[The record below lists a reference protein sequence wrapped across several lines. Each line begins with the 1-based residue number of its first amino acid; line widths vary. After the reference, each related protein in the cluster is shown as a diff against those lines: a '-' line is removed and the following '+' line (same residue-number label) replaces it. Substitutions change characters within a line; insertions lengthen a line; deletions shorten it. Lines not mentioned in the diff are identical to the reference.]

1 MVEFAA
7 TGTKIYFNGKIVPE
21 REATVHVLSGAVK
34 YGATVFEGICAY
46 LGQQNRLNIFRLP
59 EHLQRL
65 QDSMQIMRFEHDW
78 SDQYLAKIVS
88 DVLQANDLHE
98 DAHIRLSA
106 YILNEGFLDAT
117 QPVALGCLAVRRHD
131 TSLADKAARAQVSS
145 WHRIEDASM
154 PPRIKCAANYQNGR
168 LATIQA
174 RTDGYNE
181 AILLTRSG
189 KVAESAGACLMAI
202 RDGIVITPTVTDSI
216 LESVTRATLIELF
229 ERELGME
236 VKQRE
241 IDRTELYLCQEVFL
255 CGSGYEVMPI
265 VDIDG
270 YRIGDGTV
278 GKNTQ
283 AIFDAYDTVTRGGNE
298 RYDHWL
304 TSV

>member
-7 TGTKIYFNGKIVPE
+7 AGTKIYFNGEIVPE

-34 YGATVFEGICAY
+34 YGATVYEGICAY
-46 LGQQNRLNIFRLP
+46 LGEQNQLNIFRLP
-59 EHLQRL
+59 DHLQRL
-65 QDSMQIMRFEHDW
+65 QDSMRIMRFEHDW
-78 SDQYLAKIVS
+78 SDQYLAKVVG

-106 YILNEGFLDAT
+106 YVLNEGFLDAT

-131 TSLADKAARAQVSS
+131 TSLTEKAARAQVSS
-145 WHRIEDASM
+145 WHRIEDSSM

-174 RTDGYNE
+174 RADGYNE

-202 RDGIVITPTVTDSI
+202 RDGIVITPTVTGSI

-229 ERELGME
+229 ERELSME
-236 VKQRE
+236 VQQRE
-241 IDRTELYLCQEVFL
+241 ID
-255 CGSGYEVMPI
+255 
-265 VDIDG
+265 
-270 YRIGDGTV
+270 
-278 GKNTQ
+278 
-283 AIFDAYDTVTRGGNE
+283 
-298 RYDHWL
+298 
-304 TSV
+304 